1 MDAWLIVLITIVSGV
16 VLFSICFSIKLRKN
30 KRRAAARNAAYSATI
45 VVQPTQTSNA
55 QDPYQPYLPQNQSI
69 PYPQQNQSMPYPQQ
83 SQQLPY
89 PPQMP
94 YNTQSNQFQQQANF
108 PTHTQAMSFVPSTNN
123 QPLFNPQNPQQYFS
137 PPQGIIVSTAPYN
150 PSPSAPPVSRY

>member
-1 MDAWLIVLITIVSGV
+1 V
-16 VLFSICFSIKLRKN
+16 
-30 KRRAAARNAAYSATI
+30 
-45 VVQPTQTSNA
+45 
-55 QDPYQPYLPQNQSI
+55 
-69 PYPQQNQSMPYPQQ
+69 PYPQQMPYP
-83 SQQLPY
+83 P
-89 PPQMP
+89 MH
-94 YNTQSNQFQQQANF
+94 SNQYQQQANF